1 MLVFCTAF
9 SLICV
14 NYLVRKGEVVDF
26 FLEKFVLYW
35 FAEPCVDQLYV
46 VGIEFACRAL
56 HVFQQACFQCGAA
69 AGERLQNQAASRG
82 DEADKPAHQ
91 FQRFHR
97 RMEDAVDFRPFRR

>member
-1 MLVFCTAF
+1 MFLHCVFP
-9 SLICV
+9 ICV
-14 NYLVRKGEVVDF
+14 NYLALTDEVVDF

-35 FAEPCVDQLYV
+35 FAESCVDQLDI

-69 AGERLQNQAASRG
+69 AGERLQYEATFRS
-82 DEADKPAHQ
+82 DETDKPAHE
-91 FQRFHR
+91 FDRFDC